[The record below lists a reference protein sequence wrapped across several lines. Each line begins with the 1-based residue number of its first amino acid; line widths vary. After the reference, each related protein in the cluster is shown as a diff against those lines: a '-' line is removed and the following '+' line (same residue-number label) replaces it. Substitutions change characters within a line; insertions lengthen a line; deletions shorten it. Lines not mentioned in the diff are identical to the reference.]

1 MVAITEATLSF
12 QHLETLVQT
21 VQHDAAG
28 AVVTFQGTVRNAS
41 LGHSI
46 QYLEYETYRP
56 MAEQEMQRIV
66 GQAQEKFA
74 ASCAAIHRVGRLQV
88 GETSVIVAASSA
100 HRAQAFEACRFVM
113 DSIKKTVPI
122 WKKEVAVDGQWW
134 VEDPLG
140 NSGAASKP
148 EPVAAAKP

>member
-12 QHLETLVQT
+12 QHLDSLVQN

-28 AVVTFQGTVRNAS
+28 AVVTFQGTVRNS
-41 LGHSI
+41 SQGHSI
-46 QYLEYETYRP
+46 KYLEYETYRP

-66 GQAQEKFA
+66 GQAREQFSA
-74 ASCAAIHRVGRLQV
+74 NCAAIHRIGRLHI

-100 HRAQAFEACRFVM
+100 HRAQAFDACRFVM
-113 DSIKKTVPI
+113 DSIKKSVPI
-122 WKKEVAVDGQWW
+122 WKKEVAVDGEWW

-140 NSGAASKP
+140 KTTNSRSAQGSESK
-148 EPVAAAKP
+148 